1 MENKVFGLT
10 CNHAIDPVGIDSIPA
25 FSWKYSLQGG
35 EGSSGAGY
43 QRAYRICVA
52 SSRDNLASGIYD
64 CWDSGTI
71 ESHRSHFVEYGGSP
85 LRPRTS
91 YHWKVCVYGEDGSA
105 CDGHATL
112 ETGKLDEVWSARWVS
127 ADHHKK
133 PDDALDAPYLRRA
146 FSFEGKPVRA
156 RLYICSPGYFDAYI
170 NGERVSDEE
179 LPTPFTKFDSR
190 LLYCTYDVTEMLQ
203 PDGNAIGVIIGNGWY
218 NCFTEDV
225 WNSRQASWRHLP
237 KLIAELHVELEDG
250 SREVI
255 QTDRTWK
262 SAPSPIVFNGIRNGE
277 HFDARLAMPG

>member
-1 MENKVFGLT
+1 L
-10 CNHAIDPVGIDSIPA
+10 
-25 FSWKYSLQGG
+25 
-35 EGSSGAGY
+35 
-43 QRAYRICVA
+43 
-52 SSRDNLASGIYD
+52 
-64 CWDSGTI
+64 
-71 ESHRSHFVEYGGSP
+71 
-85 LRPRTS
+85 
-91 YHWKVCVYGEDGSA
+91 
-105 CDGHATL
+105 
-112 ETGKLDEVWSARWVS
+112 

-203 PDGNAIGVIIGNGWY
+203 PDDNAIGVIIGNGWY

-277 HFDARLAMPG
+277 HFDARLAKPGWNTAGFDDSDWCAAKVTRPTGGRLEAMEMEPIRITGTIEPVAHWRTPEGAHVFDTGQNMAGIAAITVDGAAGDEVVVRYSERLHEDGVHINQRTVSGFVRSGEFQTDRYGKVSEGRET